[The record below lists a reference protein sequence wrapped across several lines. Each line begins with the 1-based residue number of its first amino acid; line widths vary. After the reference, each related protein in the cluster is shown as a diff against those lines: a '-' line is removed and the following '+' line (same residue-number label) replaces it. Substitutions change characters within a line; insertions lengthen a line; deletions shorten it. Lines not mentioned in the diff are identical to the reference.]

1 LQELHEAV
9 ATYVARAA
17 VKLREQRSE
26 AGAVHVSIR
35 TNQFKEN
42 QDQYNAAITVALPDA
57 TSDTLALTRAASQG
71 LAAIYRAGYEYKKA
85 GVMLLLLRDQHARQA
100 MLFDNLVQREKSS
113 KLMAVMDAINV
124 EFGRDTIR
132 ASASGT
138 QQRWSAR
145 CDNRSPRYTTRW
157 DELPKVY

>member
-1 LQELHEAV
+1 
-9 ATYVARAA
+9 
-17 VKLREQRSE
+17 
-26 AGAVHVSIR
+26 
-35 TNQFKEN
+35 
-42 QDQYNAAITVALPDA
+42 
-57 TSDTLALTRAASQG
+57 
-71 LAAIYRAGYEYKKA
+71 
-85 GVMLLLLRDQHARQA
+85 MLLLLRDQHARQA
-100 MLFDNLVQREKSS
+100 MLFDNLVQREKSG

-124 EFGRDTIR
+124 AFGRDTIR